1 MSDLQIGVSKWV
13 RCSQA
18 FLFSMVNYSGL
29 GKTKMPL
36 FKSHEHAIEAGH
48 RPMFGAGHD
57 LNIIIAIIFIGNKA
71 GRLRLI

>member
-1 MSDLQIGVSKWV
+1 
-13 RCSQA
+13 
-18 FLFSMVNYSGL
+18 MVNYGGL

-57 LNIIIAIIFIGNKA
+57 LHIIVAIIFIGNKA
-71 GRLRLI
+71 GRFRLI

>member
-1 MSDLQIGVSKWV
+1 MCNSALGLQMHLRLNYLSI
-13 RCSQA
+13 
-18 FLFSMVNYSGL
+18 YSGL
-29 GKTKMPL
+29 GKTKMLL

-57 LNIIIAIIFIGNKA
+57 LHIIVAIIFIGNKA